1 MTHDPER
8 ATARAGGTATPA
20 SLRRAW
26 MTLGW
31 LGVCA
36 VAWYSLIPDPPQL
49 DMKQGDKLQHLVAYG
64 GLMGWFS
71 QIRLGI
77 GERRLTAAWLV
88 LMGVTLELAQSFTGY
103 RHLAADDMLAN
114 TAGVVL
120 GWLLSPPRVPD
131 LPRRLT
137 AIRRR

>member
-1 MTHDPER
+1 M
-8 ATARAGGTATPA
+8 AF
-20 SLRRAW
+20 
-26 MTLGW
+26 GW

-36 VAWYSLIPDPPQL
+36 VVWYSLIPDPPQL
-49 DMKQGDKLQHLVAYG
+49 DMKQGDKLQHLIAYG

-77 GERRLTAAWLV
+77 GERRLTAALLV
-88 LMGVTLELAQSFTGY
+88 LMGVTLEFAQAFTGY
-103 RHLAADDMLAN
+103 RYLAADDMLAN
-114 TAGVVL
+114 TAGVAL

-137 AIRRR
+137 TIRRR